1 MHNDLSA
8 LISFSHGVSLPK
20 PKRMQA
26 AIHASNERAHVKKKK
41 EKNNTC
47 LQDRHPSRTACCA
60 MQELQEELAQL
71 GYGREDF
78 DWAVAVLHSRCFVEG
93 PNRMHMVVPG
103 VDMANHSFMPNAAV
117 RSEVFQII
125 ADLAG
130 GTTHKV
136 IMHI

>member
-1 MHNDLSA
+1 
-8 LISFSHGVSLPK
+8 
-20 PKRMQA
+20 
-26 AIHASNERAHVKKKK
+26 
-41 EKNNTC
+41 
-47 LQDRHPSRTACCA
+47 

-93 PNRMHMVVPG
+93 LNRIHMVAPG
-103 VDMANHSFMPNAAV
+103 IDMTNHSFTPNAAV
-117 RSEVFQII
+117 RSESFQIV

-130 GTTHKV
+130 GDTQKA